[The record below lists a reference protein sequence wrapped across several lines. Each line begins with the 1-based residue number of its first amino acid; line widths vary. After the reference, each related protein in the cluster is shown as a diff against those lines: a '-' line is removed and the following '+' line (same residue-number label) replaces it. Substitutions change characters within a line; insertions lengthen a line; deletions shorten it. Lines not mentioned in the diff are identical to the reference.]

1 MSQKQTESILFDVF
15 GRTMRAWRTIG
26 RWQLF
31 LVGAEGKKRPVPD
44 VSVPPHL
51 SAEELLT
58 FLDDLYHEF
67 ASPSH
72 PSVRRCD
79 PAPNHHKRSGVIGS
93 AIQRF

>member
-1 MSQKQTESILFDVF
+1 MNEMGTESLLFDVF
-15 GRTMRAWRTIG
+15 GRIMQAQRIDG

-44 VSVPPHL
+44 VTVPPHL
-51 SAEELLT
+51 STEELLT

-72 PSVRRCD
+72 PSVRRC
-79 PAPNHHKRSGVIGS
+79 
-93 AIQRF
+93 

>member
-1 MSQKQTESILFDVF
+1 MSEIGTESLLFNVF
-15 GRTMRAWRTIG
+15 GRIMQAQRTDG
-26 RWQLF
+26 RWRLF

-44 VSVPPHL
+44 VTVPPHL

-72 PSVRRCD
+72 PSVRRC
-79 PAPNHHKRSGVIGS
+79 
-93 AIQRF
+93 

>member
-1 MSQKQTESILFDVF
+1 MESESHLFDVF
-15 GRTMRAWRTIG
+15 GRMMQAQRVDG

-31 LVGAEGKKRPVPD
+31 LVGAEGKKRLVPD

-58 FLDDLYHEF
+58 FLDDLHHEF

-72 PSVRRCD
+72 PSVRRC
-79 PAPNHHKRSGVIGS
+79 
-93 AIQRF
+93 

>member
-1 MSQKQTESILFDVF
+1 MGDPAIEFLLFDVF
-15 GRTMRAWRTIG
+15 GRIMQAQRMDG

-31 LVGAEGKKRPVPD
+31 LVGAEGKRRLVPD
-44 VSVPPHL
+44 VTVPAHL

-72 PSVRRCD
+72 PSVRRY
-79 PAPNHHKRSGVIGS
+79 
-93 AIQRF
+93 

>member
-1 MSQKQTESILFDVF
+1 MNEMNAESLLFNVF
-15 GRTMRAWRTIG
+15 GRMMQAQRTDG

-44 VSVPPHL
+44 VTVPPHL

-67 ASPSH
+67 ATPSH
-72 PSVRRCD
+72 PSVRRC
-79 PAPNHHKRSGVIGS
+79 
-93 AIQRF
+93 